1 MRRMI
6 DVAVLEQL
14 TLSSINRL
22 QCYTARFILCFRG
35 NGMPPVDGESG
46 VGGLGRYFFQ

>member
-14 TLSSINRL
+14 TLSSNQPPPMLHSATHFVLPR
-22 QCYTARFILCFRG
+22 QWHA
-35 NGMPPVDGESG
+35 PVDDESW